1 LGEKTWKTPGNIID
15 VVAVL
20 ATIFGLAT
28 SLGFGAQQAGAGLN
42 FLFGIESTIGL
53 QVFIIAAVTGV
64 AVVSVVRGLEG
75 GVKVLSNFNM
85 LLAVILLCFVI
96 VAGSFS
102 HFLIG
107 CFKTTLAYMQDII
120 PLSNWIGRTDEKFY
134 KGWTVFYWAWWIS
147 WAPFVGMFIARISK
161 GRTIRE
167 FLIAVLLVPTILSI
181 FWMQAFGG
189 NAILQIQ
196 NNVGALANGLGE
208 VPLAT
213 FQMLANLPLTQITSF
228 FGIVLVLVFFVTSSD
243 SGSLVVDS
251 ITAGGKLDAPIP
263 QRVFWAV
270 MEGAIAAALLVGGGA
285 DALGAIQAVAVTV
298 GLPFTMIMLV
308 MVLST
313 YLGVRSENL
322 ADYRITPARG
332 LPRLQTRW
340 RINRCHAYN
349 RMRTRLFSSAASA
362 CDASHVARLTWP
374 GYRRP
379 VLFFR
384 SAGPRTKRS
393 R

>member
-1 LGEKTWKTPGNIID
+1 
-15 VVAVL
+15 
-20 ATIFGLAT
+20 
-28 SLGFGAQQAGAGLN
+28 
-42 FLFGIESTIGL
+42 
-53 QVFIIAAVTGV
+53 
-64 AVVSVVRGLEG
+64 
-75 GVKVLSNFNM
+75 VLSNFNM

-96 VAGSFS
+96 MAGSFS
-102 HFLIG
+102 HFIVG

-167 FLIAVLLVPTILSI
+167 FLVAVLLVPTILSI

-228 FGIVLVLVFFVTSSD
+228 FGIILVLVFFVTSSD

-270 MEGAIAAALLVGGGA
+270 MEGAIAAALLIGGGA

-322 ADYRITPARG
+322 ADYRI
-332 LPRLQTRW
+332 PR
-340 RINRCHAYN
+340 AG
-349 RMRTRLFSSAASA
+349 FAKAADQMA
-362 CDASHVARLTWP
+362 D
-374 GYRRP
+374 
-379 VLFFR
+379 
-384 SAGPRTKRS
+384 
-393 R
+393 